1 MIIKDE
7 GRKMKK
13 RMNFSLG
20 VKFQR
25 TSRKLITLS
34 LNLHNHLQGPPD
46 DSSDSDEDS
55 KPNRPPKIPPRSSK
69 RLTAETL
76 STESKNR
83 NYHFDLK
90 LKPEL
95 VPQWDGNPDV
105 IARWIS
111 KINHLANNSPDIRL
125 ELGKIVPRR
134 FTQSAETW
142 YYSIP
147 DAERSR
153 IEEN

>member
-1 MIIKDE
+1 
-7 GRKMKK
+7 MKK

-25 TSRKLITLS
+25 TSRKLITLF
-34 LNLHNHLQGPPD
+34 LNLHNHLQGPPTTVQTD
-46 DSSDSDEDS
+46 KDS

-90 LKPEL
+90 LKPES

-105 IARWIS
+105 LARWFS
-111 KINHLANNSPDIRL
+111 KINHLAHNSLDIQL
-125 ELGKIVPRR
+125 ELGKIVPQR
-134 FTQSAETW
+134 FTQSSETW

-147 DAERSR
+147 DAER
-153 IEEN
+153 